1 PGTLTVLGLSFGA
14 CVIALAGLPPL
25 SGFIGKIGILQGL
38 LAGGAATPAL
48 SWAFV
53 AILILSGFATLVGLV
68 RVGIQTFW
76 ATEGEPPRV
85 LALEI
90 APVVALIGLLVLLTF
105 KAEVTMGYMRDTA
118 DAVLQPKVYAEG
130 VLGAPRAAEGE
141 DSE

>member
-1 PGTLTVLGLSFGA
+1 M
-14 CVIALAGLPPL
+14 
-25 SGFIGKIGILQGL
+25 
-38 LAGGAATPAL
+38 AGGAATPAL